1 MRITIQ
7 KSWYRNGLFREE
19 TPLRNGKR
27 HGVARLWHKNGHLAS
42 EERYA
47 NGFLHGIC
55 RQWDESGRLLG
66 QYRMVQGTGVQRVW
80 HDNGKLQMEL
90 STVHGEF
97 CGRSRSWLRDGT
109 LLSNAIY
116 LRGNLVSADE
126 YRTAAVKDRSLPKLG
141 RGARKVLKPVSEQHI
156 HRVFIATQLA
166 KPNIREARG
175 WFEQK
180 SAGKALGRFKR
191 QSDAAKFVIAL
202 YAAGASKVIAPD
214 VYRSKKG
221 DEFADA
227 LLVRLPKSA
236 DQRKAIR
243 NVCAQLPKRNLG
255 AVQPDADMGEA
266 YLFLSLA

>member
-1 MRITIQ
+1 M
-7 KSWYRNGLFREE
+7 
-19 TPLRNGKR
+19 PLRNGKR
-27 HGVARLWHKNGHLAS
+27 HGVARLWHKNGRLAS

-47 NGFLHGIC
+47 NGRLHGIC
-55 RQWDESGRLLG
+55 RQWSESGRLLG

-80 HDNGKLQMEL
+80 HDNGKPQMEL

-116 LRGNLVSADE
+116 LRGRLVSADE
-126 YRTAAVKDRSLPKLG
+126 YRAAATKDRSLPKLG
-141 RGARKVLKPVSEQHI
+141 RGTRKVLKPVSEQNI
-156 HRVFIATQLA
+156 HRVFIAAQLA
-166 KPNIREARG
+166 RPNGREARE
-175 WFEQK
+175 WLDDK
-180 SAGKALGRFKR
+180 TSGKALGRFKS
-191 QSDAAKFVIAL
+191 QSDAAKFVVAL
-202 YAAGASKVIAPD
+202 YAAGAIKVIAPD

-236 DQRKAIR
+236 AQRSAIR
-243 NVCAQLPKRNLG
+243 NVCAQLPQRKLG
-255 AVQPDADMGEA
+255 AVQPDSDMGEA